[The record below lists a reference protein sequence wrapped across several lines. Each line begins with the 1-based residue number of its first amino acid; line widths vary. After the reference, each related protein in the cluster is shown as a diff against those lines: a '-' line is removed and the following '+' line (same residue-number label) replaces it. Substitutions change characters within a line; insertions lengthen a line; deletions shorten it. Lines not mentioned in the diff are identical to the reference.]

1 VLSAMLLSAVL
12 ASDTSASVRGQ
23 YVEARTCDVFT
34 GECFANAD
42 TGLTGKNA
50 VVAWKID
57 SGTVD
62 GVKLD
67 GLGIVAVLATTD
79 TLGLKQ
85 SAPGRS
91 VLIVDEKATK
101 AQRDALI
108 AFAKAQ
114 AGKLLGEVV
123 AVRDA
128 KVDLEICDCAG
139 ESCATLKAGTAKIKT
154 RCIDTAHDKACGN
167 EAAIYRPLSKGVT
180 AHAAVATEHSF
191 TGKELNETWHDGG
204 RRGAYVG
211 SFVAR

>member
-1 VLSAMLLSAVL
+1 MFSALLLSAAL
-12 ASDTSASVRGQ
+12 SSDASAAVRGQ
-23 YVEARTCDVFT
+23 YVEARTCDVYT

-50 VVAWKID
+50 VLAWKVD

-67 GLGIVAVLATTD
+67 GLGVIAVLSATD

-91 VLIVDEKATK
+91 VLIVDEKATR
-101 AQRDALI
+101 AQRDALV

-114 AGKLLGEVV
+114 AGKLLGEVI
-123 AVRDA
+123 AVRA
-128 KVDLEICDCAG
+128 EAVKLEICECAG
-139 ESCATLKAGTAKIKT
+139 ESCATLKAESVKLKT
-154 RCIDTAHDKACGN
+154 RCLDADHDKACGN

-180 AHAAVATEHSF
+180 AHAAMATEHSF
-191 TGKELNETWHDGG
+191 TGKDLKETWHDGG

>member
-1 VLSAMLLSAVL
+1 LLLLSAL
-12 ASDTSASVRGQ
+12 LSSEASATVRGQ

-42 TGLTGKNA
+42 TGLIGKNA
-50 VVAWKID
+50 VLAWKVD
-57 SGTVD
+57 AGTVD

-67 GLGIVAVLATTD
+67 GLGVVAVLSATD

-85 SAPGRS
+85 SGPGRS
-91 VLIVDEKATK
+91 VLIVDQKATK
-101 AQRDALI
+101 AQRDALV

-123 AVRDA
+123 AVRA
-128 KVDLEICDCAG
+128 EAFDLEICACAG
-139 ESCATLKAGTAKIKT
+139 ESCATLKTGTTKIKT
-154 RCIDTAHDKACGN
+154 RCIDVAHDKACGN
-167 EAAIYRPLSKGVT
+167 EAAIYRPLSRGVT
-180 AHAAVATEHSF
+180 AHAALAVEHSF
-191 TGKELNETWHDGG
+191 TGKELKETWNDGG